1 MTINDRIKV
10 LRTKLKLSQIDFG
23 GRIGITESAV
33 SNYENGRRSIS
44 EQVKTAITR
53 EYGVN
58 KLWLESGEGS
68 MFLPKPNGIIE
79 EISAQYELKETE
91 IKILRN
97 YLKLSAAQR
106 EDFISLVNKILGN

>member
-1 MTINDRIKV
+1 
-10 LRTKLKLSQIDFG
+10 
-23 GRIGITESAV
+23 
-33 SNYENGRRSIS
+33 
-44 EQVKTAITR
+44 
-53 EYGVN
+53 
-58 KLWLESGEGS
+58 